1 VSPQAG
7 AREVRYEFLNRVA
20 DSVGAEKIALGHTAS
35 DQAETLVMR
44 LLRGAGIS
52 GLSGIPPFRERIIR
66 PLIDCTR
73 DEVLEELRA
82 QGLPFVTDPSN
93 LKPVYTRNRVRQE
106 LMPALKAFNPRIEET
121 LAVEAGIL
129 REEDEAM
136 EAQLAAVISAVIL
149 REGDT
154 VRIKRDDFNAL
165 LPAVRRRLLRT
176 AMTMVPEG
184 DAPGLSAVQTEE
196 ALGFM
201 AEAQA
206 GRSMTLPGGISLE
219 REYDAFILRFK
230 IVPARFLVRLTVPGI
245 TAVPELALDVE
256 TRVSE
261 KGDAGARRRG
271 DLGTGGE
278 EEENYLWQAA
288 FDYDKIVLPLFL
300 RSRRDGDRFCPAG
313 MGGRSKKLQDY
324 FADVK
329 VPKRKRDAVPILA
342 TERDVVWIV
351 GMRTD
356 ERFLVGPETKRLLT
370 VTVRE
375 QQ

>member
-1 VSPQAG
+1 
-7 AREVRYEFLNRVA
+7 
-20 DSVGAEKIALGHTAS
+20 
-35 DQAETLVMR
+35 
-44 LLRGAGIS
+44 
-52 GLSGIPPFRERIIR
+52 
-66 PLIDCTR
+66 
-73 DEVLEELRA
+73 
-82 QGLPFVTDPSN
+82 
-93 LKPVYTRNRVRQE
+93 
-106 LMPALKAFNPRIEET
+106 
-121 LAVEAGIL
+121 
-129 REEDEAM
+129 
-136 EAQLAAVISAVIL
+136 
-149 REGDT
+149 
-154 VRIKRDDFNAL
+154 
-165 LPAVRRRLLRT
+165 
-176 AMTMVPEG
+176 
-184 DAPGLSAVQTEE
+184 
-196 ALGFM
+196 
-201 AEAQA
+201 
-206 GRSMTLPGGISLE
+206 
-219 REYDAFILRFK
+219 
-230 IVPARFLVRLTVPGI
+230 
-245 TAVPELALDVE
+245 LDVE